1 MIKSLNIF
9 PNPLSQPVSFG
20 LCCIIWGGFC
30 YFLLKRLKSKKNIQ
44 LAIQFINAIERSDII
59 ATFSIAVRHERKNTD
74 NTRAYIEEQFNEQ
87 IVKTIEQRGLTDLVT
102 TAMKKKNRPEGFTAI
117 SEHLRNIL
125 MSGLFESRLE
135 AEALI
140 KHTEL
145 KLFNESIRLKNI
157 LSSFIVI
164 GLLGTLIGMSDSLG
178 KFNEES
184 INITKLVSQDLPSA
198 FIPSIW
204 GVISTI
210 VGMMFYSR
218 LVHSYYIPLKTTLEH
233 VTLNSWIPQL
243 CPSIADI
250 VVDKLEDNANRVEK
264 QFADAAIVAEFARDV
279 QSELAPFRESIRKA
293 DQALA
298 RVEPI
303 IDESGAAV
311 RLLNNYAEKLTLFSD
326 TFLKGMDKFVF
337 LEERLSHGF
346 DALTTA
352 NETHSKQL
360 SLWSTQFQSLVEKNN
375 EQTAKINNQIN
386 KIFTALMDFDEQ
398 YLDVSQTQTE
408 AVTELVNT
416 ITSAKGS
423 ETALNRAIAEKIL
436 AESSMQFAQLIA
448 EVQNLTATLASN
460 MAAVEKNLSEVE
472 GTLKRNLGGIR
483 QELIGG
489 LASVQSELAVG
500 LDALPTKL
508 DELNNNILA
517 QFGRS
522 GDPISAAAEH
532 IDSSHAGIVLSIQ
545 DPDDKV

>member
-9 PNPLSQPVSFG
+9 PDPLSQPVSFG
-20 LCCIIWGGFC
+20 LCFIIWGGFC
-30 YFLLKRLKSKKNIQ
+30 YFLFKRVKSKNNIQ

-59 ATFSIAVRHERKNTD
+59 ARLSIAVRHERKNI
-74 NTRAYIEEQFNEQ
+74 NKTRADIEEQFNEQ
-87 IVKTIEQRGLTDLVT
+87 IVKTMEQRGITDLVT
-102 TAMKKKNRPEGFTAI
+102 TALKNKNRPEGFTAI

-218 LVHSYYIPLKTTLEH
+218 LVHSYYTPLKTTLEH

-311 RLLNNYAEKLTLFSD
+311 RLLNNYAEKLTMFSD

-352 NETHSKQL
+352 NETHSRQL

-436 AESSMQFAQLIA
+436 DESSIRFTQLIE

-472 GTLKRNLGGIR
+472 GTLKLNLSGIR
-483 QELIGG
+483 KELIGG

-517 QFGRS
+517 QFGRY

-532 IDSSHAGIVLSIQ
+532 MDSSYAGIVLSIQ
-545 DPDDKV
+545 DSNDKV